1 MVSLFL
7 SLSWYW
13 TVSSA
18 VERLPYKQRVN
29 GSNPLP
35 SICNFRNYLNLI
47 FLYIFSSIISLL
59 LNIKYIFIMT
69 TTLSG
74 FVFSLVAGACVL
86 ILIAGAVIWVS
97 SNDKLK
103 RSLLNND

>member
-1 MVSLFL
+1 MF
-7 SLSWYW
+7 
-13 TVSSA
+13 
-18 VERLPYKQRVN
+18 
-29 GSNPLP
+29 
-35 SICNFRNYLNLI
+35 
-47 FLYIFSSIISLL
+47 LL

-97 SNDKLK
+97 FNDKLT
-103 RSLLNND
+103 RPLSNND

>member
-1 MVSLFL
+1 MF
-7 SLSWYW
+7 
-13 TVSSA
+13 T
-18 VERLPYKQRVN
+18 
-29 GSNPLP
+29 
-35 SICNFRNYLNLI
+35 
-47 FLYIFSSIISLL
+47 
-59 LNIKYIFIMT
+59 IKYKIHFIMT

-103 RSLLNND
+103 RSL